1 MGGQRMGLTEWA
13 LLLALSLVWGGSFFF
28 VEIGLDGLG
37 PYTVVAVR
45 VGLGALGLL
54 LFLKLRG
61 LRLPDRLSDWWAL
74 FVMGLLNNAIP
85 FSLIAW
91 GQVRI
96 DSGLASIFNAT
107 TPLFTLVVAHL
118 CTQDERLTP
127 LKSLGVL
134 LGLVGVAVLIGPD
147 LGEGAGGSLWGQLAV
162 LGAAC
167 SYAFASVWGRRLRRL
182 SPAVAAT
189 GMLICS
195 SAVMLPLAL
204 LVEPLP
210 IALPAPSVLM
220 ALLGLGLLSTSL
232 AYLLYFEILARAGAV
247 NLMLVTFLIP
257 PSAMALG
264 VLFLNEP
271 LELNALLGL
280 AFIFAGLAAVQAQG
294 RAGAAKLSHGLQ
306 EKGQ

>member
-28 VEIGLDGLG
+28 VEIGLEGLG
-37 PYTVVAVR
+37 PYTVVAAR

-54 LFLKLRG
+54 FFLRLRG
-61 LRLPDRLSDWWAL
+61 LSLPDRLSDWGAL
-74 FVMGLLNNAIP
+74 LVMGLLNNAIP

-96 DSGLASIFNAT
+96 DSGLASILNAT
-107 TPLFTLVVAHL
+107 TPLFALVVAHL
-118 CTQDERLTP
+118 CTNDERLTS
-127 LKSLGVL
+127 LKGLGVL
-134 LGLVGVAVLIGPD
+134 LGLVGVAILIGPD
-147 LGEGAGGSLWGQLAV
+147 LGEGTGGSLWGQVAV

-167 SYAFASVWGRRLRRL
+167 SYAFASVWGRRLRHL

-195 SAVMLPLAL
+195 SVVMLPLAL

-210 IALPAPSVLM
+210 RTLPSPSVLA
-220 ALLGLGLLSTSL
+220 ALVGVGLLSTSL
-232 AYLLYFEILARAGAV
+232 AYLLYFEILVRAGAV

-257 PSAMALG
+257 PSALALG
-264 VLFLNEP
+264 VLFLHEP
-271 LELNALLGL
+271 LEMNALLGL
-280 AFIFAGLAAVQAQG
+280 ALIFTGLAAVQAQG
-294 RAGAAKLSHGLQ
+294 RAAATKSSRALQ
-306 EKGQ
+306 EKL

>member
-1 MGGQRMGLTEWA
+1 MKTQRMGLTEWA

-28 VEIGLDGLG
+28 VEIGLEGLG
-37 PYTVVAVR
+37 PYTVVAAR

-54 LFLKLRG
+54 LFLGLRG
-61 LRLPDRLSDWWAL
+61 LALPSGLSDWWAL

-96 DSGLASIFNAT
+96 DSGLASILNAT

-118 CTQDERLTP
+118 CTRDERLTS
-127 LKSLGVL
+127 LKGLGVV
-134 LGLVGVAVLIGPD
+134 LGLFGVAVLIGPN
-147 LGEGAGGSLWGQLAV
+147 LGQGSGGSLWGQLAI

-195 SAVMLPLAL
+195 SVVMLPLAL

-210 IALPAPSVLM
+210 AALPSPSVLV
-220 ALLGLGLLSTSL
+220 ALVGLGLLSTSL
-232 AYLLYFEILARAGAV
+232 AYLLYFQILVRAGAV

-257 PSAMALG
+257 PSALALG
-264 VLFLNEP
+264 VLFLHEP
-271 LELNALLGL
+271 LEMSALLGL
-280 AFIFAGLAAVQAQG
+280 ALIFAGLAAVQAQG
-294 RAGAAKLSHGLQ
+294 RVAAAKPSRALQ
-306 EKGQ
+306 EKG

>member
-1 MGGQRMGLTEWA
+1 MGLVEWA

-28 VEIGLDGLG
+28 VEVALEGLG

-54 LFLKLRG
+54 LFLRLRG
-61 LRLPDRLSDWWAL
+61 LSLPDSLADWWAL

-118 CTQDERLTP
+118 CTRDERLTP
-127 LKSLGVL
+127 LKGLGVL
-134 LGLVGVAVLIGPD
+134 FGLLGVAVLIGPD
-147 LGEGAGGSLWGQLAV
+147 LGEGAGGSLWGQVAV

-204 LVEPLP
+204 LAEPLP
-210 IALPAPSVLM
+210 GTLPSPSVLA
-220 ALLGLGLLSTSL
+220 ALIGLGLLSTSL

-257 PSAMALG
+257 PSALALG
-264 VLFLNEP
+264 VLFLHEP
-271 LELNALLGL
+271 LEAKALLGL
-280 AFIFAGLAAVQAQG
+280 ALIFAGLAAVQAQG
-294 RAGAAKLSHGLQ
+294 RAAAAKSTRTVE
-306 EKGQ
+306 EKG

>member
-28 VEIGLDGLG
+28 VEVGLEGLG

-54 LFLKLRG
+54 FFLRLRG
-61 LRLPDRLSDWWAL
+61 LALPESRADWRAL
-74 FVMGLLNNAIP
+74 LVMGLLNNAIP

-118 CTQDERLTP
+118 CTRDERLTP

-134 LGLVGVAVLIGPD
+134 LGVLGVVVLIGPD
-147 LGEGAGGSLWGQLAV
+147 LGEGMGGSFWGQMAV

-167 SYAFASVWGRRLRRL
+167 SYAFASVWGRRLRHL
-182 SPAVAAT
+182 SPAAAAA
-189 GMLICS
+189 GMLLCS
-195 SAVMLPLAL
+195 SAVMLPFAL

-210 IALPAPSVLM
+210 AVLPSPSVLA
-220 ALLGLGLLSTSL
+220 ALVGLGLLSTSL

-257 PSAMALG
+257 PSALALG
-264 VLFLNEP
+264 VLFLHEP
-271 LELNALLGL
+271 LEMSALLGL
-280 AFIFAGLAAVQAQG
+280 ALIFAGLAAVQAQG
-294 RAGAAKLSHGLQ
+294 RVAAAKPHRTPR
-306 EKGQ
+306 EKR

>member
-1 MGGQRMGLTEWA
+1 MKTQRMGLTEWA

-28 VEIGLDGLG
+28 IEIGLEGLG
-37 PYTVVAVR
+37 PYTVVAAR

-54 LFLKLRG
+54 LFLGLRG
-61 LRLPDRLSDWWAL
+61 LALPSGLSDWWAL

-96 DSGLASIFNAT
+96 DSGLASILNAT

-118 CTQDERLTP
+118 CTRDERLTS
-127 LKSLGVL
+127 LKGLGVV
-134 LGLVGVAVLIGPD
+134 LGLFGVAVLIGPN
-147 LGEGAGGSLWGQLAV
+147 LGQGSGGSLWGQLAI

-167 SYAFASVWGRRLRRL
+167 SYAFASVWGRRLGRL

-195 SAVMLPLAL
+195 SVVMLPLAL

-210 IALPAPSVLM
+210 AALPSPSVLV
-220 ALLGLGLLSTSL
+220 ALVGLGLLSTSL
-232 AYLLYFEILARAGAV
+232 AYLLYFQILVRAGAV

-257 PSAMALG
+257 PSALALG
-264 VLFLNEP
+264 VLFLHEP
-271 LELNALLGL
+271 LEMSALFGL
-280 AFIFAGLAAVQAQG
+280 ALIFAGLAAVQAQG
-294 RAGAAKLSHGLQ
+294 RVAAAKPSRALQ
-306 EKGQ
+306 EKG

>member
-1 MGGQRMGLTEWA
+1 MKTQRMGLTEWA

-28 VEIGLDGLG
+28 VEIGLEGLG
-37 PYTVVAVR
+37 PYTVVAAR

-54 LFLKLRG
+54 LFLGLRG
-61 LRLPDRLSDWWAL
+61 LALPSGLSDWWAL

-96 DSGLASIFNAT
+96 DSGLASILNAT

-118 CTQDERLTP
+118 CTRDERLTP
-127 LKSLGVL
+127 LKGLGVV
-134 LGLVGVAVLIGPD
+134 LGLFGVAVLIGPN
-147 LGEGAGGSLWGQLAV
+147 LGQGSGGSLWGQLAI

-195 SAVMLPLAL
+195 SVVMLPLAL

-210 IALPAPSVLM
+210 AALPSPSVLV
-220 ALLGLGLLSTSL
+220 ALVGLGLLSTSL
-232 AYLLYFEILARAGAV
+232 AYLLYFQILVRAGAV

-257 PSAMALG
+257 PSALALG
-264 VLFLNEP
+264 VLFLHEP
-271 LELNALLGL
+271 LEMSALLGL
-280 AFIFAGLAAVQAQG
+280 ALIFAGLAAVQAQG
-294 RAGAAKLSHGLQ
+294 RVAAAKPSRALQ
-306 EKGQ
+306 EKG

>member
-1 MGGQRMGLTEWA
+1 MKTQRMGLTEWA
-13 LLLALSLVWGGSFFF
+13 RLLALSLVWGGSFFF
-28 VEIGLDGLG
+28 VEIGLEGLG

-54 LFLKLRG
+54 LFLGLRG
-61 LRLPDRLSDWWAL
+61 LALPSGLSDWWAL

-96 DSGLASIFNAT
+96 DSGLASILNAT

-118 CTQDERLTP
+118 CTRDERLTP
-127 LKSLGVL
+127 LKGLGVM
-134 LGLVGVAVLIGPD
+134 LGLFGVAVLIGPN
-147 LGEGAGGSLWGQLAV
+147 LGQGGGGSLWGQLAI

-195 SAVMLPLAL
+195 SVVMLPLAL

-210 IALPAPSVLM
+210 AALPSPSVLV
-220 ALLGLGLLSTSL
+220 ALVGLGLLSTSL
-232 AYLLYFEILARAGAV
+232 AYLLYFQILVRAGAV

-257 PSAMALG
+257 PSALALG
-264 VLFLNEP
+264 VLFLHEP
-271 LELNALLGL
+271 LEMNALLGL
-280 AFIFAGLAAVQAQG
+280 ALIFAGLAAVQAQG
-294 RAGAAKLSHGLQ
+294 RVAAAKLRRMPQ
-306 EKGQ
+306 EKG